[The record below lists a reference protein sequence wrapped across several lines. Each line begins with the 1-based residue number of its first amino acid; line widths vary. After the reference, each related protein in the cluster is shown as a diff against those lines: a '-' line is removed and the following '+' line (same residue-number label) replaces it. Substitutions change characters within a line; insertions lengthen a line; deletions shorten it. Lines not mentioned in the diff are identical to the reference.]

1 LIKQAKQNSQQGMNS
16 KDDNDGPE
24 IIDLDPASVTDH
36 DKASSDNSAGKQNP
50 WTAPTWLRPSAR
62 SPAVIAVTALAV
74 GVVAGGWIYR
84 DYLWRYLPNAEVS
97 AIAAR
102 TEALTNDTA
111 TLKEKIASI
120 EMLAAQLKDDI
131 DADEANAAAAAS
143 AAKSASQSVASL
155 DARVNEVNALA
166 QDTSDKLNTLAD
178 GVQKLAGSADGIQAS
193 SLPSDVLQRLESLE
207 KDVASLKAQKNE
219 GATDTALLSQSLADL
234 KAKVAAGAP
243 YGDELERLNRLVPAA
258 PGLAELAPFAGAGLH
273 DAKGLAQELASLA
286 AALPKEG
293 ELQAVTPKDDSWT
306 GWVLDQLS
314 DLITIRVAGTA
325 DWKRAA
331 EQSVAFAESGDLQ
344 QAIDTL
350 EEMEGAKPQGIEQW
364 LEKAKAR
371 LSIEAQ
377 LKSVEEA
384 VLRAIAAKG

>member
-1 LIKQAKQNSQQGMNS
+1 MIKQAKQNSQQGMNS

-36 DKASSDNSAGKQNP
+36 DKASSDDSAGKQNP
-50 WTAPTWLRPSAR
+50 WIAPTWLRPSAR

-166 QDTSDKLNTLAD
+166 QDTSDKLNALAD